1 VVEDQRGGRND
12 HSPRQQY
19 EGQQMRLFVARADS
33 IVGEGE
39 GSELRGRRGGMRQAL
54 NRPPWVIVFKTVQ
67 D

>member
-1 VVEDQRGGRND
+1 
-12 HSPRQQY
+12 
-19 EGQQMRLFVARADS
+19 MRLFVARADS